1 MGDASRLRNAAAVE
15 KNWKRS
21 RCCCV
26 FAVEQQ
32 SRSLFKI
39 ETNAQGKEKRERKR
53 GHTHTHTHKKTK
65 KLGSS
70 LSSFREGSEKKREGR
85 K

>member
-1 MGDASRLRNAAAVE
+1 MTTLPLS
-15 KNWKRS
+15 NWKRS
-21 RCCCV
+21 GEVVAVAV

-39 ETNAQGKEKRERKR
+39 ETNAQGKRKKKNEERKHIHTQRRGVAHLSLFRSSGGGGGGGETRKR
-53 GHTHTHTHKKTK
+53 G
-65 KLGSS
+65 
-70 LSSFREGSEKKREGR
+70 RRR